1 MHLAFTDVQR
11 GRSPYLPLMVL
22 GHQPPAMIQAL
33 RRLPLRRQYEMAELM
48 GGNIVT
54 HSLYATANAA

>member
-1 MHLAFTDVQR
+1 
-11 GRSPYLPLMVL
+11 MVL

-33 RRLPLRRQYEMAELM
+33 RRLPLRRQYEMAEVM